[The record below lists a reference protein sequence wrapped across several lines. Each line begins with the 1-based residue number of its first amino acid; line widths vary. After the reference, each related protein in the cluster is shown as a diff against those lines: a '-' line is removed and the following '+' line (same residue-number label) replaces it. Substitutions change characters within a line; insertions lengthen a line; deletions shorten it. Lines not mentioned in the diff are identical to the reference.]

1 MAKPHV
7 AYGTPIV
14 KPWAQFHAYVLG
26 FIIGIRWGKFTS
38 TSGMGHDGMYKI
50 VREYLVYA
58 TDDEWK
64 KKGILDAMRFK
75 SGPSIK
81 DDTRRVFRSL
91 FPRNRKAL
99 TFGVPIEL
107 TDENVSFDQQR
118 IESWKERVQEI
129 KKEVTMSENAT
140 QEAAEEQDSGTDNA
154 GNNRVTVNFL
164 IPPGTNPAD
173 LTMDNYRE
181 VTGKRFRMTKDQ
193 AKVRGLSRE
202 QAFDESKA
210 LAISQLGDK

>member
-1 MAKPHV
+1 
-7 AYGTPIV
+7 
-14 KPWAQFHAYVLG
+14 
-26 FIIGIRWGKFTS
+26 
-38 TSGMGHDGMYKI
+38 
-50 VREYLVYA
+50 
-58 TDDEWK
+58 
-64 KKGILDAMRFK
+64 
-75 SGPSIK
+75 
-81 DDTRRVFRSL
+81 
-91 FPRNRKAL
+91 
-99 TFGVPIEL
+99 
-107 TDENVSFDQQR
+107 
-118 IESWKERVQEI
+118 
-129 KKEVTMSENAT
+129 MSENAT